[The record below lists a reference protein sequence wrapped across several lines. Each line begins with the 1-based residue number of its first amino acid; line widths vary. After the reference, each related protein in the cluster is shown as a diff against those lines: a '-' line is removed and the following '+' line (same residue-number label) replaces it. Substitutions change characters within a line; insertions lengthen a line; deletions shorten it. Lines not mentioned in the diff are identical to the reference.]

1 MRQWNVV
8 MAIINTERMKTFAEV
23 GVCKGE
29 TAYPVAQFCPSLEK
43 YYLIDPKFAPQFSQ
57 HPLYGKVPIFEIM
70 EMTSE
75 EAAPLIPDGS
85 LDGCFIDALH
95 YDPFISQ
102 DIRLWTPKVRPGG
115 VVCGHDYANR
125 RYPAVKAAVDSFY
138 GEENIATVAV
148 KMCKVWIYNVPE
160 VG

>member
-1 MRQWNVV
+1 MG
-8 MAIINTERMKTFAEV
+8 IINEKRIKVFAEV

-29 TAYPVAQFCPSLEK
+29 TAYPAAQFCPSLEK

-57 HPLYGKVPIFEIM
+57 HPLYGKVPIFDVM

-75 EAAPLIPDGS
+75 DASHHIPDSS

-95 YDPFISQ
+95 YDPYISQ
-102 DIRLWTPKVRPGG
+102 DIQLWTPKVRPGG